1 MSGAWLLGL
10 LAGQVSGLSSIFAVF
25 ALVPLALI
33 FFIHRRRRLLILC
46 SLCIVVFFAGVYYL
60 RSTQSAARNG
70 DLNSFNNLG
79 VVEIRGIVSGDPETG
94 PDGARIRLSSTAI
107 RRLSEWQPVSGAA
120 LLIVPRYPAYRYGD
134 ELVVS
139 GELQGRPQGW
149 AGSSNQSAYWDYL
162 ANHDVFSTLFYPDV
176 ELAARDQ
183 GPRLCGG
190 CMRPGT
196 TSVAPSR
203 GCCRNPRHPWHK
215 ASPLVFG
222 LISPLTSKPTSF
234 APVPPICSRFR
245 GST

>member
-1 MSGAWLLGL
+1 MGGAWLLGL
-10 LAGQVSGLSSIFAVF
+10 LAGQVSGLSSIFAVC

-139 GELQGRPQGW
+139 GELQGRPQVGRAVRTSPRTGTTW
-149 AGSSNQSAYWDYL
+149 RTTIYSRPSSILMSNWPL
-162 ANHDVFSTLFYPDV
+162 EIKVRV
-176 ELAARDQ
+176 
-183 GPRLCGG
+183 LCGG
-190 CMRPGT
+190 CMRSGT
-196 TSVAPSR
+196 T
-203 GCCRNPRHPWHK
+203 
-215 ASPLVFG
+215 
-222 LISPLTSKPTSF
+222 
-234 APVPPICSRFR
+234 
-245 GST
+245 